1 MNQKVVTL
9 IDNTT
14 EVISDFNEISLIEK
28 YMGLDASNY
37 YSKRFKE
44 IAGSNSKPID
54 LAVDC
59 ATDELKGH
67 IFGITNT
74 VLEYIEVLKKQIE
87 DIKPKKL
94 GKQIY
99 ETLAELDESIKFQS
113 DNF

>member
-1 MNQKVVTL
+1 MEPHVIVLK
-9 IDNTT
+9 DKST

-28 YMGLDASNY
+28 YMGMDASNY
-37 YSKRFKE
+37 YGKRLE
-44 IAGSNSKPID
+44 DVADNNSKSID

-67 IFGITNT
+67 IYGITNT
-74 VLEYIEVLKKQIE
+74 VLESIEALKEQIE

-99 ETLAELDESIKFQS
+99 ETLIELEESIKFQS